1 MVHIERMMFDE
12 HAAEIIHSNAA
23 MSDRSNPGM
32 IDRARSA
39 ALNLNA
45 LAELPPRSGSIL
57 KGGNRGSSTH
67 NFYPAGRRFPR
78 DRTGDCCRVPDHG
91 GASAMVGRGERLW
104 EQFCHLCRES
114 SLTTWLP
121 ASPVSPCF
129 QRFEP
134 LDYGLEGRSAAHTR
148 A

>member
-45 LAELPPRSGSIL
+45 LRRIAATIRQHFERWEFGEVQRTI
-57 KGGNRGSSTH
+57 STLQVDA
-67 NFYPAGRRFPR
+67 FRATAPGIVAGF
-78 DRTGDCCRVPDHG
+78 
-91 GASAMVGRGERLW
+91 
-104 EQFCHLCRES
+104 
-114 SLTTWLP
+114 LTTAARPRWSG
-121 ASPVSPCF
+121 AEKGCGSN
-129 QRFEP
+129 
-134 LDYGLEGRSAAHTR
+134 SAICAESYL
-148 A
+148 